1 MPDRFTSDE
10 RLLVVNA
17 DDFGLTPGI
26 CDGILRAHAGGIVTS
41 TTVIAVGPALAG
53 RVEALRSSG
62 LATGGHLTLVG
73 EDPPLLSAAEIPTLV
88 DDRGRLAPSWRT
100 FVRRAAL
107 GRVDADD
114 VRRECVAQLDLLQSA
129 GLQLTHLD
137 AHQHLH
143 LWPSVAGVTIDLAV
157 ERGIPA
163 IRLTRAH
170 GWAPTSL
177 GVRTLSA
184 RLGRRA
190 RGAGLVVT
198 DDARGLEGAGHLREP
213 RLVRAIDELGGGG
226 AATVELGTH
235 PGTADDPDRVRY
247 RWGYEWADELA
258 ALCSPAARQAVE
270 RNGFTLGTYA
280 DLAAR
285 R

>member
-53 RVEALRSSG
+53 RVEALHSSG

-107 GRVDADD
+107 GRVDAEAFAARWGRPGTD
-114 VRRECVAQLDLLQSA
+114 
-129 GLQLTHLD
+129 
-137 AHQHLH
+137 
-143 LWPSVAGVTIDLAV
+143 AV
-157 ERGIPA
+157 EA
-163 IRLTRAH
+163 LTLLEAQRQ
-170 GWAPTSL
+170 SL
-177 GVRTLSA
+177 LP
-184 RLGRRA
+184 
-190 RGAGLVVT
+190 LV
-198 DDARGLEGAGHLREP
+198 L
-213 RLVRAIDELGGGG
+213 
-226 AATVELGTH
+226 
-235 PGTADDPDRVRY
+235 
-247 RWGYEWADELA
+247 
-258 ALCSPAARQAVE
+258 Q
-270 RNGFTLGTYA
+270 
-280 DLAAR
+280 
-285 R
+285 